1 MSAEEWR
8 RILRQLIAR
17 DIVRVEAHNMG
28 GLTLGQA
35 RGLLKGDEQIFIRS
49 TQKPA
54 KRRRRVFEEL
64 TGEDLV
70 IFERLKQ
77 WRREK
82 ASETGK
88 LPYQSSM
95 TLPSKISCGSVR
107 STAVSLRKPRAWG
120 SEA

>member
-1 MSAEEWR
+1 MVR
-8 RILRQLIAR
+8 R
-17 DIVRVEAHNMG
+17 
-28 GLTLGQA
+28 
-35 RGLLKGDEQIFIRS
+35 DEQIFIRS

-88 LPYQSSM
+88 LPYQVFNDA
-95 TLPSKISCGSVR
+95 TLEDIVR
-107 STAVSLRKPRAWG
+107 LRPVNSGQLAQASGVGEVKLERYGREVLQIIREYIAPGKRA
-120 SEA
+120 